1 MVLWEVIIG
10 RIGVNLGLDISAA
23 LKGGVY
29 VLRHRGRVI
38 YVGKAKVMLMK
49 IMAHREGARKGVAP
63 WSPVPGIVFDS
74 VEIFPEHPDRVNAL
88 HSRLTDELAP
98 SWNSVVHFPL
108 RAQPDISIR
117 RRF

>member
-1 MVLWEVIIG
+1 MN
-10 RIGVNLGLDISAA
+10 IGVDISTA

-29 VLRHRGRVI
+29 VLRNRGKVI

-74 VEIFPEHPDRVNAL
+74 VEVFPEHPDRVNAL
-88 HSRLTDELAP
+88 HAKLLAELNP
-98 SWNSVVHFPL
+98 EYSTVVYFPTPAAGVPIL
-108 RAQPDISIR
+108 RR
-117 RRF
+117 V